1 MPKCLHME
9 CSVTSQRR
17 IQSDGYCEKHSVE
30 MANQQ
35 FDAKAE
41 IEILK
46 AENATL
52 RNALKEAT
60 GEIINLNARLN
71 HQNSNINASNYERD
85 AIEQYGRLESWR
97 MIDVDEKPIEYDA
110 DGNIIDDEDC
120 AELAI
125 KAAKL
130 IGVTLDRKGIQRCH
144 RIGRRRSPR
153 MVKGKLST
161 PKPRQV
167 ILKLKDYDKRMEIM
181 MKKRA
186 LQEKAAEEKCD
197 ELNKAF
203 IVEDLTPLRSKL
215 LWYCKNKCGGKI

>member
-1 MPKCLHME
+1 ME
-9 CSVTSQRR
+9 CFVTSQRR

-71 HQNSNINASNYERD
+71 HQNSNINASNYKRD

-97 MIDVDEKPIEYDA
+97 MIDVDEKPIEY
-110 DGNIIDDEDC
+110 
-120 AELAI
+120 
-125 KAAKL
+125 
-130 IGVTLDRKGIQRCH
+130 
-144 RIGRRRSPR
+144 
-153 MVKGKLST
+153 
-161 PKPRQV
+161 
-167 ILKLKDYDKRMEIM
+167 
-181 MKKRA
+181 
-186 LQEKAAEEKCD
+186 
-197 ELNKAF
+197 
-203 IVEDLTPLRSKL
+203 
-215 LWYCKNKCGGKI
+215 